1 MSDLRLTEANGMAER
16 DAALDMLMR
25 IPGSRPLSVG
35 GDRGYDTR
43 DFVAECRE
51 LNITPH
57 IARKKCRSAI
67 AGRTTRHAPYR
78 SSQKGR
84 ERVESIFGWMKTMG
98 GFRRGGYVGLE
109 RTGLCGELVATV
121 YNLVRRP
128 RCLSSASVP
137 WSRCPC
143 QAPVGAREAGS
154 EAAGSRDIVGNGAL
168 PTRPLY
174 RSENRSSA
182 A

>member
-78 SSQKGR
+78 SSQKAR
-84 ERVESIFGWMKTMG
+84 ERVESISGWMKTVG
-98 GFRRGGYVGLE
+98 GFRRSGYVGLE
-109 RTGLCGELVATV
+109 RTRLCGELVATV
-121 YNLVRRP
+121 YDLVRMSRLIAGP
-128 RCLSSASVP
+128 EAEVEVRLSGP
-137 WSRCPC
+137 G
-143 QAPVGAREAGS
+143 GALEAGS